1 MWSKRDFVKGA
12 AAIVTAGVVVP
23 GRGAVAVGLRAAAVP
38 APGAPAVSPES
49 AVDVV
54 VFNDWFEPAH
64 AFAAG
69 LSKQGVRALQ
79 VQGDAGKLWY
89 DTLRGLVAG
98 GRGRRI
104 AGMTTH
110 TDLFILETLARDQ
123 GLKVRRRDSVSGGRL
138 VSWVLS

>member
-12 AAIVTAGVVVP
+12 AAVLTA
-23 GRGAVAVGLRAAAVP
+23 GAVAPGRAAVSA
-38 APGAPAVSPES
+38 APPAPAVP

-54 VFNDWFEPAH
+54 VYNDWYPAAH
-64 AFAAG
+64 TFAAD
-69 LSKQGVRALQ
+69 LARQGARALP

-98 GRGRRI
+98 GSRRI

-110 TDLFILETLARDQ
+110 TDLFILETLARDA
-123 GLKVRRRDSVSGGRL
+123 GLKVRRRNSVGGARL
-138 VSWVLS
+138 VSWVLI